1 MELRDYIKIIRKN
14 LWAFL
19 IIVLLS
25 TVFAFGFTKMRP
37 TTYTSSTTFTV
48 NKGSTLKQSQ
58 SNYYMFDNYYNVQ
71 SAGLFSQIVQLWF
84 ESPALVT
91 EVYQKAGIALPNVS
105 QKELGRTFKAVR
117 DEPAII
123 NVSVSGPD
131 KDQLQKLMNSAYTVL
146 QAKTD
151 ELGNNDTSFYQ
162 LAKFEPVVTK
172 DQPSLLLNTV
182 IGLLTGLILGAL
194 VALAVEYFKE
204 EK

>member
-1 MELRDYIKIIRKN
+1 MELRDYIKIIGKN
-14 LWAFL
+14 FWVFI
-19 IIVLLS
+19 IIVVLS
-25 TVFAFGFTKMRP
+25 AVFAFGFTKTRP

-48 NKGSTLKQSQ
+48 NKGSVLKQSQ
-58 SNYYMFDNYYNVQ
+58 SNYYLFDNYYNVQ
-71 SAGLFSQIVQLWF
+71 SAALFSQIVQLWF

-91 EVYQKAGIALPNVS
+91 EVYQKAGITLPDVS
-105 QKELGRTFKAVR
+105 QKELGKTFKAVR

-146 QAKTD
+146 QAKTN
-151 ELGNNDTSFYQ
+151 ELGSNDTSFYQ

-172 DQPSLLLNTV
+172 DQPSLLLNTA
-182 IGLLTGLILGAL
+182 IGLISGIILGVL
-194 VALAVEYFKE
+194 ITLAIAYFKE

>member
-1 MELRDYIKIIRKN
+1 MELRDYIKIIGKN
-14 LWAFL
+14 FWVV
-19 IIVLLS
+19 IVIVLLS
-25 TVFAFGFTKMRP
+25 AVFAFGFTKTRP

-58 SNYYMFDNYYNVQ
+58 TNYYMFDNYYNVQ

-146 QAKTD
+146 QAKTN
-151 ELGNNDTSFYQ
+151 ELGSNDASFYQ

-172 DQPSLLLNTV
+172 DQPSLILNTA
-182 IGLLTGLILGAL
+182 IGLIGGIILGVL
-194 VALAVEYFKE
+194 VAFAIEYFKE